1 MKGGN
6 IMSRYEQSE
15 KLFSEAIE
23 YMPGGVNS
31 PVRAF
36 KAVGMNPIFIKKALG
51 SKLYDVDGNE
61 YIDYVGSFG
70 PLILG
75 HSHPEIIKTITETAQ
90 KGTSYGAPN
99 EQELELAKLICAA
112 IPSIEKV
119 RMVNSGTEATMSAIR
134 LARAYTGRSKIIKFE
149 GCYHGHADAF
159 LIKAGSG
166 LLTAGIPNSPGVPAA
181 NVENT
186 LVARYN
192 DLESVEKLI
201 KGANNDVAAV
211 IVEPVAGNMGLV
223 LPDLDFLQGLRK
235 ITELTGSLLIFD
247 EVITGFR
254 LCYGGFQ
261 NICGI
266 KPDLTTLGK
275 IIGGG
280 LPVGAYGGKKE
291 IMNRI
296 APEGDVYQAG
306 TLSGNPLAMAAGV
319 TTLGI
324 LKDNDWY
331 DRMEVMAYLLTNKI
345 QALLEAKGL
354 FYEINRLGSMF
365 SIFFT
370 EREVISY
377 EDVMT
382 CDTEK
387 YALFYRELLAQ
398 GIYLPPAQFETCF
411 ISCAHD
417 LDDIEKT
424 VKSVSIALD
433 KIR

>member
-1 MKGGN
+1 MYKYDKSN
-6 IMSRYEQSE
+6 E
-15 KLFSEAIE
+15 LFSLATQ

-36 KAVGMNPIFIKKALG
+36 KAVGMDPLFINNAQG
-51 SKLYDVDGNE
+51 SKMHDVDGNE

-75 HSHPEIIKTITETAQ
+75 HSHPEIVKVITETAQ

-99 EQELELAKLICAA
+99 IHELELAQLVCEA

-134 LARAYTGRSKIIKFE
+134 LARAYTSKNKIIKFE
-149 GCYHGHADAF
+149 GCYHGHADSF

-166 LLTAGIPNSPGVPAA
+166 LLTSGIPISPGVPIAHA
-181 NVENT
+181 ENT
-186 LVARYN
+186 LVANYN
-192 DLESVEKLI
+192 DLESVEKLFEQY
-201 KGANNDVAAV
+201 KNDIAAI
-211 IVEPVAGNMGLV
+211 IVEPVAANMGLV
-223 LPDLDFLQGLRK
+223 LPDLSFLQGLRK
-235 ITELTGSLLIFD
+235 ISELNGSLLIFD

-254 LCYGGFQ
+254 VCYGGFQ
-261 NICGI
+261 DVCNI

-291 IMNRI
+291 IMDLI

-306 TLSGNPLAMAAGV
+306 TLSGNPLAMAAGSA
-319 TTLGI
+319 TLNI
-324 LKDNDWY
+324 LKDRDWY
-331 DRMEVMAYLLTNKI
+331 DRLEVMGHVLNNKLET
-345 QALLEAKGL
+345 LLESKGL

-365 SIFFT
+365 SIFFS
-370 EREVISY
+370 EQEINNY
-377 EDVMT
+377 ADVMT
-382 CDTEK
+382 SDTEK
-387 YALFYRELLAQ
+387 HAMFYRELLKQ
-398 GIYLPPAQFETCF
+398 GVYFPPAQFETCF

-417 LDDIEKT
+417 LEDIEKT
-424 VKSVSIALD
+424 VTAIDIALN
-433 KIR
+433 KVV

>member
-1 MKGGN
+1 MHKT
-6 IMSRYEQSE
+6 EQSE
-15 KLFSEAIE
+15 KLFSMAVQ

-36 KAVGMNPIFIKKALG
+36 KAVGMNPLFIKRAQG

-75 HSHPEIIKTITETAQ
+75 HSHPEVIKAITETAQ
-90 KGTSYGAPN
+90 NGTSYGAPN
-99 EQELELAKLICAA
+99 EYELELARMICEA

-134 LARAYTGRSKIIKFE
+134 LARAYTGRNKIIKFE
-149 GCYHGHADAF
+149 GCYHGHADSF

-166 LLTAGIPNSPGVPAA
+166 LLTSGIPTSPGVPASNA
-181 NVENT
+181 ENT
-186 LVARYN
+186 LVAKYN
-192 DLESVEKLI
+192 DLESVENLYKQ
-201 KGANNDVAAV
+201 ANNDIAAI

-223 LPDLDFLQGLRK
+223 LPELEFLQGLRR

-254 LCYGGFQ
+254 LCYGGYQ

-280 LPVGAYGGKKE
+280 LPVGAYGGKRE

-319 TTLGI
+319 ATLNI
-324 LKDNDWY
+324 LKDHDWY
-331 DRMEVMAYLLTNKI
+331 DRLEVLTYLLTTKI
-345 QALLEAKGL
+345 KSAFEAKGL
-354 FYEINRLGSMF
+354 FYEINRFGSMF

-370 EREVISY
+370 EKEVVDY
-377 EDVMT
+377 DAVLT

-387 YALFYRELLAQ
+387 YAQFYREILKQ
-398 GIYLPPAQFETCF
+398 GVYFPPAQFETCF
-411 ISCAHD
+411 LSCAHD
-417 LDDIEKT
+417 LDDVEKT
-424 VKSVSIALD
+424 VNAIEIALD
-433 KIR
+433 KIA

>member
-1 MKGGN
+1 MHK
-6 IMSRYEQSE
+6 IEQSE
-15 KLFSEAIE
+15 KLFSIASN

-36 KAVGMNPIFIKKALG
+36 KAVGMNPLFIKKAQG

-75 HSHPEIIKTITETAQ
+75 HSNPEVIKVITETAQ
-90 KGTSYGAPN
+90 NGTSYGAPN
-99 EQELELAKLICAA
+99 EHELELAKLICEA

-134 LARAYTGRSKIIKFE
+134 LARAYTGRNKIIKFE
-149 GCYHGHADAF
+149 GCYHGHADSF

-166 LLTAGIPNSPGVPAA
+166 LLTSGIPTSPGVPAVNA
-181 NVENT
+181 ENT
-186 LVARYN
+186 LVAKYN
-192 DLESVEKLI
+192 DLESVENLFKQ
-201 KGANNDVAAV
+201 ANNDIAAV

-223 LPDLDFLQGLRK
+223 LPDLEFLQGLRR

-254 LCYGGFQ
+254 LCYGGYQ
-261 NICGI
+261 KLCNI

-291 IMNRI
+291 IMDRI

-319 TTLGI
+319 ATLSI
-324 LKDNDWY
+324 LRDQDWY
-331 DRMEVMAYLLTNKI
+331 DRLEVTTYLLTNRIKS
-345 QALLEAKGL
+345 ALESRGL

-370 EREVISY
+370 EQEVDNY
-377 EDVMT
+377 DAVLT
-382 CDTEK
+382 CDTDK
-387 YALFYRELLAQ
+387 YARFYREILKE
-398 GIYLPPAQFETCF
+398 GIYFPPAQFETCF
-411 ISCAHD
+411 LSCAHD
-417 LDDIEKT
+417 LNDVEKT
-424 VKSVSIALD
+424 VNAIEIALD
-433 KIR
+433 KIL

>member
-1 MKGGN
+1 MMFKN
-6 IMSRYEQSE
+6 DNSE
-15 KLFSEAIE
+15 KLFAIAAQ

-36 KAVGMNPIFIKKALG
+36 KAVGMNPLFIKKAQG
-51 SKLYDVDGNE
+51 ARLYDVDGNE

-75 HSHPEIIKTITETAQ
+75 HSHPEVITAITETAQ
-90 KGTSYGAPN
+90 NGTSYGAPN
-99 EQELELAKLICAA
+99 EHELELAKLICAA
-112 IPSIEKV
+112 IPSLEKI

-149 GCYHGHADAF
+149 GCYHGHADSF

-166 LLTAGIPNSPGVPAA
+166 LLTAGIPTSPGVPASNA
-181 NVENT
+181 ENT
-186 LVARYN
+186 LVAKYN
-192 DLESVEKLI
+192 DLESVENLFKESR
-201 KGANNDVAAV
+201 NDIAAV
-211 IVEPVAGNMGLV
+211 IVEPVAANMGLV
-223 LPDLDFLQGLRK
+223 LPDLEFLQGLRK

-254 LCYGGFQ
+254 VCYGGFQ
-261 NICGI
+261 NICNI

-291 IMNRI
+291 IMIRI

-319 TTLGI
+319 ATLNI

-331 DRMEVMAYLLTNKI
+331 DRMEVMAYLLTNKLKS
-345 QALLEAKGL
+345 ALEAKGL

-365 SIFFT
+365 SLFFT
-370 EREVISY
+370 EQEVTSY
-377 EDVMT
+377 DDVMT
-382 CDTEK
+382 CNTEQ
-387 YALFYRELLAQ
+387 YAKFYRELLPR
-398 GIYLPPAQFETCF
+398 GIYFPPAQFETCF

-417 LDDIEKT
+417 LDDIERT
-424 VKSVSIALD
+424 VDAVSMALD
-433 KIR
+433 KIV